1 MAYSRSQGSIGGR
14 ARAPSNPVSPNPYSL
29 HDSGSF
35 SPISIGSPSFGPIS
49 RPHSRAQSQPQA
61 HFNSLDGFALRRG
74 SISPEDRD
82 YYQRRQSQS
91 GLMSPPPSDLDMSDT
106 SFGDDEHLVGKISSL
121 QIPRRSSA
129 SDSDSDSD
137 GDDPTLGLVHERLP
151 TSSTISLDMPERVDA
166 LQRVND
172 ELRRKLNDTEENLQ
186 KRLQE
191 REAEIEDMQQR
202 LDEMKSELMS
212 AKRNEKEL
220 RAKEVIV
227 PQSCLFSAF
236 NPWRYYRSGP
246 ASVRFNRWSRTSLNL
261 GKASRTRVRLT
272 KT

>member
-1 MAYSRSQGSIGGR
+1 
-14 ARAPSNPVSPNPYSL
+14 
-29 HDSGSF
+29 
-35 SPISIGSPSFGPIS
+35 
-49 RPHSRAQSQPQA
+49 
-61 HFNSLDGFALRRG
+61 
-74 SISPEDRD
+74 
-82 YYQRRQSQS
+82 
-91 GLMSPPPSDLDMSDT
+91 MSPPPSDLDMSET
-106 SFGDDEHLVGKISSL
+106 SFGDEEHIVGRISSL
-121 QIPRRSSA
+121 MIPRRSG

-151 TSSTISLDMPERVDA
+151 TASTISLDMPERIDA

-220 RAKEVIV
+220 KAKEVCAK
-227 PQSCLFSAF
+227 QS
-236 NPWRYYRSGP
+236 P
-246 ASVRFNRWSRTSLNL
+246 VRILL
-261 GKASRTRVRLT
+261 C
-272 KT
+272 